1 MRQDKIHIPAAIPF
15 SSELLALEKV
25 QMLKV
30 LEEAA
35 ETTEAWKDWQKG
47 KAEKR
52 QFVDETADLIQALV
66 NLLAVSDVSDK
77 DLVKAMQR
85 CDSRNGAKG
94 RLAKGWKDE
103 KEQFEML
110 DSHDKKVKCQCH
122 S

>member
-1 MRQDKIHIPAAIPF
+1 MRQDKIRIPAAIPF

-35 ETTEAWKDWQKG
+35 ETTEAWKDWQKE

-66 NLLAVSDVSDK
+66 NLLAVSDVSDE
-77 DLVKAMQR
+77 DLVEAMQR
-85 CDSRNGAKG
+85 CCLRNGAKG
-94 RLAKGWKDE
+94 RLAKEWKDE

-110 DSHDKKVKCQCH
+110 DSHDKKVKCKCH